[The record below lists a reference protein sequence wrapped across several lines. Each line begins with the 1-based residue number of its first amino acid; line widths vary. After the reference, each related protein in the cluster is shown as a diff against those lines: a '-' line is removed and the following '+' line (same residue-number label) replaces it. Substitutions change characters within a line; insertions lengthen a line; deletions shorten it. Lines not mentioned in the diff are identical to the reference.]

1 MTELDYKKKIGKL
14 IQQTRLDR
22 GLTQSQF
29 AKALGTSQSAVNRI
43 ENGGQNLSME
53 MLARIS
59 DSLNSEILSLHRPGT
74 LNFRVEGGRKLKG
87 DIVVRTSKNAAVGLL
102 CASLLNKGTTTLR
115 RMPKIEEVNRLI
127 EVMISIGVKVRWLND
142 LGDLEIKPP
151 AKLQMAKIDAEA
163 GRKTRSVIMYM
174 GPLMHLMHEF
184 KIPFAGGCKLGERT
198 IRPHLFALEEFG
210 LKVRTTT
217 GWYNCTSN
225 PVNPGKV
232 VMYESGNTPTEN
244 VVMAAART
252 NGVVEIRRAASN
264 YMVVDV
270 CHFLTKLGVKI
281 EGIGTHT
288 LRVHGVK
295 NINKNVE
302 YWPSEDPIEAMTFL
316 SIAATTNSPI
326 TIRRAPINFLDL
338 ELLKLEKM
346 GFKFEVSAP
355 YKAENGHTDLAD
367 IFCKDASNLV
377 ALEDKLEAH
386 DDPGM
391 NMDNLPYFVPIAA
404 SAKGQ
409 TLIHDWTYENRAIY
423 YTELTKLNAN
433 IALLDVHR
441 VNVTGPTHWRPAEVI
456 CPPALRPAVLIL
468 IGMLAAD
475 GISVLRN
482 VYSINRGYED
492 LAARLNAIGANIQ
505 VIREI

>member
-1 MTELDYKKKIGKL
+1 MQQTDYKQKIGKL
-14 IQQTRLDR
+14 IQQTRMDR
-22 GLTQSQF
+22 GMTQAEF
-29 AKALGTSQSAVNRI
+29 AKAMKTSQSAINRI

-59 DSLNSEILSLHRPGT
+59 DALNREIISLHSPGT
-74 LNFRVEGGRKLKG
+74 LNFRVEGGHKLKG
-87 DIVVRTSKNAAVGLL
+87 EIIVKTSKNAAVGLL
-102 CASLLNKGTTTLR
+102 CAALLNKGTTILR
-115 RMPKIEEVNRLI
+115 RMPKIEEVYRLI
-127 EVMISIGVKVRWLND
+127 EVLTSIGVKVRWMND

-151 AKLQMAKIDAEA
+151 TKLRMDKIDAEA
-163 GRKTRSVIMYM
+163 GRKTRSVLMFM
-174 GPLMHLMHEF
+174 GPLMHLMDDF

-198 IRPHLFALEEFG
+198 IRPHLFALEELG
-210 LKVRTTT
+210 LTVKTTT
-217 GWYNCTSN
+217 GWYNCSSK
-225 PVNPGKV
+225 PVKSARI

-244 VVMAAART
+244 AIMGAARID
-252 NGVVEIRRAASN
+252 GEVVIRRAASN
-264 YMVVDV
+264 YMVLDV
-270 CHFLTKLGVKI
+270 CYFLQKLGVKI
-281 EGIGTHT
+281 DGIGSHT
-288 LRVHGVK
+288 LTIRGKK
-295 NINKNVE
+295 NINMDVE
-302 YWPSEDPIEAMTFL
+302 YWPSEDPVEAMTFL

-326 TIRRAPINFLDL
+326 TIRRAPIDYIDL
-338 ELLKLEKM
+338 ELLKLKTM
-346 GFKFEVSAP
+346 GFKFKVSEP
-355 YKAENGHTDLAD
+355 YKAKNGLTNLAD
-367 IFCKDASNLV
+367 ITCIDASELQ

-404 SAKGQ
+404 TAHGR

-433 IALLDVHR
+433 VSLADVHR
-441 VNVTGPTHWRPAEVI
+441 AYVTGPTHWRAAEVI

-475 GISVLRN
+475 GVSILRN

-492 LAARLNAIGANIQ
+492 LAERLNAIGAKIE

>member
-1 MTELDYKKKIGKL
+1 MTELDYKQKIGKL
-14 IQQTRLDR
+14 IQQTRATR
-22 GLTQSQF
+22 GLTQAEF
-29 AKALGTSQSAVNRI
+29 ARALGTSQSAINRI

-59 DSLNSEILSLHRPGT
+59 DALNSEIVSLHRPGT

-87 DIVVRTSKNAAVGLL
+87 EIVVRTSKNAAVGLL
-102 CASLLNKGTTTLR
+102 CASLLNRGTTTLR
-115 RMPKIEEVNRLI
+115 RMPKIEEVHRLI

-142 LGDLEIKPP
+142 MGDLEIKPP
-151 AKLQMAKIDAEA
+151 AKLNMDNIDAEA
-163 GRKTRSVIMYM
+163 GRKTRSVLMFM
-174 GPLMHLMHEF
+174 GPLMHLMPEF

-198 IRPHLFALEEFG
+198 IHPHLYALERFG
-210 LKVRTTT
+210 LRVNTTT
-217 GWYNCTSN
+217 GWYNCTRELT
-225 PVNPGKV
+225 NPGKV
-232 VMYESGNTPTEN
+232 VMWESGNTPTEN
-244 VVMAAART
+244 AIMAAALIKGT
-252 NGVVEIRRAASN
+252 VTIRRAAGN
-264 YMVVDV
+264 YMVVDL
-270 CHFLTKLGVKI
+270 CHFLKKLGVKI

-288 LRVHGVK
+288 LTITGAAS
-295 NINKNVE
+295 INKDIE

-326 TIRRAPINFLDL
+326 TIRRVPIDYLDL

-346 GFKFEVSAP
+346 NFKFKTSDQYLA
-355 YKAENGHTDLAD
+355 KNGHTQLVD
-367 IFCKDASNLV
+367 IECVDASELIAPEN
-377 ALEDKLEAH
+377 KLEAH

-404 SAKGQ
+404 SATGR

-433 IALLDVHR
+433 ITLADVHR
-441 VNVTGPTHWRPAEVI
+441 VYVQGPTHWRAAEVI

-475 GISVLRN
+475 GVSVLRN

-492 LAARLNAIGANIQ
+492 LAERLNGIGANIQ